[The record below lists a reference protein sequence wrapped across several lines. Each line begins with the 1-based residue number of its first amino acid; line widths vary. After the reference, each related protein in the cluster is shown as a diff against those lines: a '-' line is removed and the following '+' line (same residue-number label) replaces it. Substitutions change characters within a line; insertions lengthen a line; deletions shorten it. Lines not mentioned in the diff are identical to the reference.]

1 MSASSSS
8 CDRRPGAAVLALVV
22 CAGLWSLG
30 GPMIKLLGGAGGVV
44 APTTGLAISF
54 YRCLIGG
61 LCFVPLALAAWP
73 TRRRA
78 TPAWL
83 AASVVSFTVMTA
95 GFVLATVH
103 TTAANAIILQYTSP
117 IWVFLLSP
125 LLLGERPSLAEGVVL
140 LAAMAGAGIILL
152 GDGDTNIAG
161 MVTALVSG
169 AGYGMLTVV
178 LRKLRGVGAGF
189 LVCMNCL
196 GSAVLLIPAVAYFGS
211 FSLTGGQFV
220 LIALLGIVQVAVP
233 YTLFSWA
240 LRHIEAHRAA
250 LILLLEVG
258 LNPVLTYLTVG
269 EEVSTATLVGGPLI
283 LLSVVGWL
291 VLGQLRAAPAKA
303 NAER

>member
-1 MSASSSS
+1 M
-8 CDRRPGAAVLALVV
+8 G
-22 CAGLWSLG
+22 
-30 GPMIKLLGGAGGVV
+30 
-44 APTTGLAISF
+44 
-54 YRCLIGG
+54 
-61 LCFVPLALAAWP
+61 
-73 TRRRA
+73 
-78 TPAWL
+78 
-83 AASVVSFTVMTA
+83 
-95 GFVLATVH
+95 
-103 TTAANAIILQYTSP
+103 
-117 IWVFLLSP
+117 FLLSP
-125 LLLGERPSLAEGVVL
+125 ILLVERPSSPRAYVL

-152 GDGDTNIAG
+152 GDGDTNVAG
-161 MVTALVSG
+161 MATALVSVSG
-169 AGYGMLTVV
+169 LRHADRV

-211 FSLTGGQFV
+211 FSLTGGQLV

-291 VLGQLRAAPAKA
+291 GLGQLRAAPAKA